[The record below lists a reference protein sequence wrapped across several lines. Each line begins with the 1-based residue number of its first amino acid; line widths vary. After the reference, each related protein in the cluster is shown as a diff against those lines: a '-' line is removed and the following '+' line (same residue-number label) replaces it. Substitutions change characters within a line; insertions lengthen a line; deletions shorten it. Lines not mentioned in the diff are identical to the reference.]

1 MFNFR
6 CVQTIRKHSD
16 SVWALLATEDFG
28 YVISGGRD
36 KKVIM
41 TDLKNISKS
50 VVVCVEQAPIL
61 RMCFTAD
68 QQAVWV
74 STSDSNIRCWKLPTD
89 KHFKD
94 EAKMPSTPVS
104 LIPGGAAIRQAVVLN
119 DKRHLLTKDT
129 QSNVAVYDVLRAK
142 VTEELGQVM

>member
-1 MFNFR
+1 MH
-6 CVQTIRKHSD
+6 TD
-16 SVWALLATEDFG
+16 SVWALLATEDFS

-41 TDLKNISKS
+41 TDLKNISNS
-50 VVVCVEQAPIL
+50 IVVCVEQAPIL
-61 RMCFTAD
+61 KMCFTAD
-68 QQAVWV
+68 QEAVWV

-94 EAKMPSTPVS
+94 EVKVSSSPIS

-119 DKRHLLTKDT
+119 DKRHILTKDA
-129 QSNVAVYDVLRAK
+129 QNNVALYDVLRARK
-142 VTEELGQVM
+142 VEDMGQVTTCQQ